1 MHPAWSELTAFRF
14 RFEKAITSLK
24 PTKLKSNPTTHFW
37 TVYKKV
43 ADEHDNDLVSKYVG
57 DLDTSLL
64 FVSAFMSSHISFVS
78 TRTCCVRRVCFR
90 LSLLLS
96 LSK

>member
-1 MHPAWSELTAFRF
+1 MRPAWSESTMFHF
-14 RFEKAITSLK
+14 RFEKAIASLK
-24 PTKLKSNPTTHFW
+24 PTKLRNTPATHFW

-64 FVSAFMSSHISFVS
+64 FVSAFTPPHILSTS
-78 TRTCCVRRVCFR
+78 TRTYYIRRVCFR
-90 LSLLLS
+90 LSLPLS

>member
-1 MHPAWSELTAFRF
+1 MPTLLERQTLRHEVLARCYFRL
-14 RFEKAITSLK
+14 EKAIADLK
-24 PTKLKSNPTTHFW
+24 PVETRADPVTNFW

-64 FVSAFMSSHISFVS
+64 FVSEFASG
-78 TRTCCVRRVCFR
+78 RTLIR
-90 LSLLLS
+90 LNQVPFPC
-96 LSK
+96 

>member
-1 MHPAWSELTAFRF
+1 L
-14 RFEKAITSLK
+14 EKAITTLK
-24 PTKLKSNPTTHFW
+24 PVKIKTDPSTNFW

-64 FVSAFMSSHISFVS
+64 FVSTFTSLAYLISSN
-78 TRTCCVRRVCFR
+78 
-90 LSLLLS
+90 
-96 LSK
+96 